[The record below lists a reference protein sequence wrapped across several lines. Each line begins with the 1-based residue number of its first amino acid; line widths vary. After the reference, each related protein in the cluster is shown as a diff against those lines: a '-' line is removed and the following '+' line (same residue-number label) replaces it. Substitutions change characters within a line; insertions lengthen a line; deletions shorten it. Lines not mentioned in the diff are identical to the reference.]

1 MGEELG
7 RERRERRLWPVAVLA
22 TLAALAAPGSALA
35 QKLRVGK
42 AVGGAFPF
50 VFVDIGARNG
60 IFKKHGLDL
69 EISAFGGGPR
79 LVQAMTSDSID
90 IGLNAGMDLVLT
102 VKGAPVRAVAA
113 IASRPLDLG
122 IVVRPDLP
130 ATSAADLKGRKI
142 SANSPTALTAWTVR
156 EVSRQQGWGPNGIE
170 VVTMLSQ
177 AAWPLLKTREIDGI
191 STDLGNGLMGEKRG
205 AGKVLVRYNEII
217 SDVHVYHVSATDRII
232 QSRPELV
239 KAFVQAWI
247 ESIAFARANPE
258 SAAAV
263 ASEVTHHDA
272 DVMRTIFDSMLP
284 LVIADGKFS
293 ATALERL
300 SQSFVDLKLLD
311 AAPDMK
317 PLYTERFLP
326 AN

>member
-1 MGEELG
+1 
-7 RERRERRLWPVAVLA
+7 
-22 TLAALAAPGSALA
+22 AALPLLAGALA
-35 QKLRVGK
+35 SSPAGAETLRVGK
-42 AVGGAFPF
+42 AVGAAFPF

-60 IFKKHGLDL
+60 IFQKHGLDL
-69 EISAFGGGPR
+69 DISAFGGGPR

-122 IVVRPDLP
+122 IVVRPDLQ
-130 ATSAADLKGRKI
+130 ANSAADLKGRKI
-142 SANSPTALTAWTVR
+142 SANSPTSLTAWTIR

-170 VVTMLSQ
+170 LVTMLSQ

-205 AGKVLVRYNEII
+205 AGKVIVRYNEII

-232 QSRPELV
+232 ERRPDLV
-239 KAFVQAWI
+239 KAFVAGWI
-247 ESIAFARANPE
+247 ESIAFARANKDK
-258 SAAAV
+258 AIAIAT
-263 ASEVTHHDA
+263 EVTHHDE
-272 DVMRTIFDSMLP
+272 DVIRAIFDTMLP
-284 LVIADGKFS
+284 LVAADGRFS
-293 ATALERL
+293 ATALDRL
-300 SQSFVDLKLLD
+300 SQSFVDLKLLEQ
-311 AAPDMK
+311 APDMA

-326 AN
+326 TN

>member
-1 MGEELG
+1 MI
-7 RERRERRLWPVAVLA
+7 VCCALA
-22 TLAALAAPGSALA
+22 SAALAWPSPASA

-42 AVGGAFPF
+42 AVGPAFPF

-60 IFKKHGLDL
+60 IFEKHGLDL
-69 EISAFGGGPR
+69 DISAFGGGPR

-102 VKGAPVRAVAA
+102 VKGAPVRAIAA

-142 SANSPTALTAWTVR
+142 SANSPTSLTAWTIR

-170 VVTMLSQ
+170 LVTMLSQ

-191 STDLGNGLMGEKRG
+191 STDLGNGMMGEKRG
-205 AGKVLVRYNEII
+205 AGRVIVRYNELI
-217 SDVHVYHVSATDRII
+217 SDVHVYHVSATDKII
-232 QSRPELV
+232 QSKPELV
-239 KAFVQAWI
+239 KAFVQGWI
-247 ESIAFARANPE
+247 ESIAFARANKDR
-258 SAAAV
+258 AV
-263 ASEVTHHDA
+263 AIAAEITHHDE
-272 DVMRTIFDSMLP
+272 DVIRWIFDNMLP
-284 LVIADGKFS
+284 LVTADGRFS
-293 ATALERL
+293 APALERL

-311 AAPDMK
+311 TAPDMK

-326 AN
+326 

>member
-1 MGEELG
+1 MMVREGSKPMRSKSRAGALLALG
-7 RERRERRLWPVAVLA
+7 LLAGTLVLA
-22 TLAALAAPGSALA
+22 SPASAQ

-60 IFKKHGLDL
+60 IFKQHGLDL
-69 EISAFGGGPR
+69 EVSAFGGGPR
-79 LVQAMTSDSID
+79 LIQAMTGDSID
-90 IGLNAGMDLVLT
+90 IGLNSGMDLVLT

-142 SANSPTALTAWTVR
+142 SSNSPTALTAWTIR

-217 SDVHVYHVSATDRII
+217 SDVHVYHVSVTDKVI
-232 QSRPELV
+232 QGRP
-239 KAFVQAWI
+239 
-247 ESIAFARANPE
+247 ESIAFARANKDK
-258 SAAAV
+258 AV
-263 ASEVTHHDA
+263 AIATEVTHHDE
-272 DVMRTIFDSMLP
+272 DVIRWIFDTMLP
-284 LVIADGKFS
+284 LVTGDGKFS
-293 ATALERL
+293 PIALERL

-311 AAPDMK
+311 TVPDMK

-326 AN
+326 RS

>member
-1 MGEELG
+1 M
-7 RERRERRLWPVAVLA
+7 RQNRRLQPLVMLALGLLVAGPS
-22 TLAALAAPGSALA
+22 TAAA

-60 IFKKHGLDL
+60 IFKKHGLEL

-79 LVQAMTSDSID
+79 LVQAMTSDNID

-142 SANSPTALTAWTVR
+142 SANSPTALTAWMIR

-217 SDVHVYHVSATDRII
+217 SDVHVYHVSATDKII
-232 QSRPELV
+232 QGRGELV

-247 ESIAFARANPE
+247 ESIAFARANKE
-258 SAAAV
+258 SAIAIAT
-263 ASEVTHHDA
+263 EVTHHDA
-272 DVMRTIFDSMLP
+272 DVMRWIFDTMLP
-284 LVIADGKFS
+284 LVTVDGRFS
-293 ATALERL
+293 ATALARL

-311 AAPDMK
+311 AVPDMK

-326 AN
+326 GN

>member
-1 MGEELG
+1 MMAKSRAGGLLTLG
-7 RERRERRLWPVAVLA
+7 LLA
-22 TLAALAAPGSALA
+22 GLLGLTAPAHAQQTL
-35 QKLRVGK
+35 RIGK

-50 VFVDIGARNG
+50 VFVDIGRTNG
-60 IFKKHGLDL
+60 IFTNHGLDL

-79 LVQAMTSDSID
+79 LVQAMTGDSID
-90 IGLNAGMDLVLT
+90 IGLNSGMDLVLT
-102 VKGAPVRAVAA
+102 VKGAPVRAIAA
-113 IASRPLDLG
+113 IAARPLDLG

-142 SANSPTALTAWTVR
+142 SSNSATALTAWTIR

-217 SDVHVYHVSATDRII
+217 SDVHVYHVSATDKII
-232 QSRPELV
+232 QAKPELV
-239 KAFVQAWI
+239 KAFVQGWI
-247 ESIAFARANPE
+247 ESLAFARANKDK
-258 SAAAV
+258 AIAI
-263 ASEVTHHDA
+263 ASEVTHHDE
-272 DVMRTIFDSMLP
+272 DVIRWIFDTMLP
-284 LVIADGKFS
+284 LITGDGKFS
-293 ATALERL
+293 GIALERL
-300 SQSFVDLKLLD
+300 SQSFVDLKQLD
-311 AAPDMK
+311 TAPDVR

-326 AN
+326 GG